1 MACEYQSELLIY
13 APSLINCSYVP
24 GDQAALIQLYG
35 GPDGFVKR
43 LDYLH
48 DQNITYIGNEVSTTS
63 FCGVVQLG

>member
-1 MACEYQSELLIY
+1 MD
-13 APSLINCSYVP
+13 CSYVP

-48 DQNITYIGNEVSTTS
+48 DQNITYIGNEVSTTRV
-63 FCGVVQLG
+63 CAVVHSG